1 MGRSVLIPAVLNKV
15 PPFPAV
21 AAKLLGVLA
30 KPAADTDEIS
40 ELISSDAT
48 LTAQIFKSVNSYQYG
63 VKSEVKNV
71 RQAVALLGLDNIRKI
86 TTSTATATYVRRF
99 MTAELLSCWHHS
111 IATAVLSEVIAE
123 SCHAFEN
130 LAYVGGI
137 LHDVGRL
144 ALLVAHPDEYRKL
157 MRDAH
162 EKSIDLLD
170 EEERKFGMNHA
181 EAGRLLAQTWGLPE
195 EFRIVNGRHHDS
207 CDGSEVDLLRIVHF
221 GCRLACSLGF
231 GALSGSAPAAASVLA
246 ELQRS
251 AAANIARTPEELT
264 ALVEQ
269 RISEVT

>member
-1 MGRSVLIPAVLNKV
+1 MGRSALSPAVLNKV

-30 KPAADTDEIS
+30 NPAADTDEIA

-48 LTAQIFKSVNSYQYG
+48 LAAQILKSVNSYQYG
-63 VKSEVKNV
+63 LKSEVRSV
-71 RQAVALLGLDNIRKI
+71 QQAVALLGLDNIRKI
-86 TTSTATATYVRRF
+86 TTATATATYVKRF
-99 MTAELLSCWHHS
+99 MTAELLSCWQHS
-111 IATAVLSEVIAE
+111 IATAVLSEVVAE

-130 LAYVGGI
+130 LAYVAGI

-144 ALLVAHPDEYRKL
+144 ALLVAYPEEYRKL
-157 MRDAH
+157 MRSAR
-162 EKSIDLLD
+162 EGSIDLLD

-207 CDGSEVDLLRIVHF
+207 CDGSEMDLLRIVHF

-231 GALSGSAPAAASVLA
+231 GALSGSAPAAASVFS
-246 ELQRS
+246 ELPPRV
-251 AAANIARTPEELT
+251 AASMKQTPDELT
-264 ALVEQ
+264 ALIEQ